1 MLFTHTLLAY
11 IAFPLAELVR
21 IPLGMDLA
29 AVCPILCAGVTAYTS
44 LRMLNSVPGKW
55 CVVVGAAGG
64 LGHLAIQYAK
74 AMDLRVLAVDGGLPE
89 KESFCMRMGA
99 DVYVDFTRGGLV
111 ETIRESTQGGADYAL
126 VLSPLQTCY
135 RFAPP

>member
-1 MLFTHTLLAY
+1 MLLTHNRLAY
-11 IAFPLAELVR
+11 IAFPLAELVS
-21 IPLGMDLA
+21 IPSGMDLA
-29 AVCPILCAGVTAYTS
+29 AACPILCAGVTAYTS
-44 LRMLNSVPGKW
+44 LRMLNPVPGKW

-74 AMDLRVLAVDGGLPE
+74 AMNLRVLAVDGGLPE

-99 DVYVDFTRGGLV
+99 DVYVDFTRDGLV
-111 ETIRESTQGGADYAL
+111 ESIRESTQGGADYAL
-126 VLSPLQTCY
+126 VLSPFQTCY